1 VNKRTLLAAVV
12 VFCLCGCEAQRIK
25 AEANLTQAE
34 TELTEAETSQES
46 QKALSE
52 MVSELL
58 TELRAERERSDRA
71 YRETVDLLT
80 ELVTSKERT
89 SRLWGILALVSVGGA
104 MFAFASAVAAAV
116 FLSHRRDCT
125 IVMLPPGAYKPW
137 LPVGSTDLVIW
148 QEQDDVIH
156 CAGQSSTV
164 QTRKN
169 EKQEIAIE

>member
-1 VNKRTLLAAVV
+1 MSKRTLLALAVV
-12 VFCLCGCEAQRIK
+12 VFCLCGCEAQRIE

-52 MVSELL
+52 VVGELL
-58 TELRAERERSDRA
+58 TELRVERERSDRS

-80 ELVTSKERT
+80 ELVRSKEQT
-89 SRLWGILALVSVGGA
+89 SRLWGTLALVSVGGA

-116 FLSHRRDCT
+116 LLSHRRDRT

-137 LPVGSTDLVIW
+137 LLAEEPEIILHHV
-148 QEQDDVIH
+148 QD
-156 CAGQSSTV
+156 AGQIV
-164 QTRKN
+164 
-169 EKQEIAIE
+169 EVEQEIVVG